1 MYIKRAIEETL
12 QSISATFPVLLLTGP
27 RQVGKSTVL
36 EHLAGNTRLI
46 VSLDD
51 PDIRFLA
58 KTDPSLF
65 MQRYHPPILID
76 EIQYAPELL
85 PYIKIT
91 VDRSKRNGDFWLTG
105 SQSFLIMKG
114 VSESLAGRVGIAQM
128 VGLSFREIDALPS
141 CPFNPEPQELM
152 DRLKVSRKI
161 DVREL
166 YERIFRG
173 SMPRLYAD
181 PSIDP
186 GIFYRSYIESYL
198 KRDIKDLAQ
207 VADELAFYKFMTVT
221 AARTARPLVYEEIA
235 QECGVSSPTVKKWL
249 SILQSSNII
258 ALVQP
263 YSNNMLKRITKMPLI
278 HFLDTGLCAHLL
290 RWGNPE
296 TLERGAM
303 AGAFFESWVFS
314 ELYKSFL
321 NAGREPPLYYYR
333 DKDKKEIDILIL
345 QNGKVYPVEVKKS
358 GSPGKDAIKHFSV
371 LEPLSDV
378 EVGTG
383 SVVCMMNDLLP
394 VNEKNWYV
402 PVWLI

>member
-51 PDIRFLA
+51 PDIRYLA

-76 EIQYAPELL
+76 EVQYAPELL
-85 PYIKIT
+85 PYIKMA

-114 VSESLAGRVGIAQM
+114 VSESLAGRIGIAQM
-128 VGLSFREIDALPS
+128 VGLSSREIDALPS
-141 CPFNPEPQELM
+141 CPFNPEPPDLL
-152 DRLKVSRKI
+152 DRLKVSHKF

-173 SMPRLYAD
+173 SMPRLYAES
-181 PSIDP
+181 SIDV
-186 GIFYRSYIESYL
+186 GTFYRSYIESYL

-207 VADELAFYKFMTVT
+207 VADESAFYKFMTVT
-221 AARTARPLVYEEIA
+221 AARTARPIVYEEIA
-235 QECGVSSPTVKKWL
+235 QECGVSAPTVKKWI

-263 YSNNMLKRITKMPLI
+263 YSNNMLKRITKMPLV

-303 AGAFFESWVFS
+303 SGAFFESWVFS